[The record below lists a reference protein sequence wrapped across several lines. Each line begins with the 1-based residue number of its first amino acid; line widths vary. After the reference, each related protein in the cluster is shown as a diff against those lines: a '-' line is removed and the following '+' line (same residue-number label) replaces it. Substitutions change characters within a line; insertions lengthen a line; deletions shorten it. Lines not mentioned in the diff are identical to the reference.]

1 VADDAFP
8 ASAFHSSLMPFAA
21 PSELQRLQFDAS
33 GARTTMDV
41 MGATL
46 QQPAHVQQ
54 KANRAHLES
63 CVAAALAM
71 RSPAE
76 WRRWLL
82 VYVRFLCVE
91 GDEVRAR
98 APLPQAPLPAGRQGR
113 GVAAFAGPFCR
124 RPEARCRRAA
134 VRFRA
139 HAPPQPQGRLRE
151 VVEDL
156 MGPLRWSP
164 ETHGGGGEGAAAAAA
179 PDADAWQPAV
189 LGIDKRG
196 FLRHEVLAEVSRAR
210 SSQRLAAEIRGQLD
224 AAEAHV
230 AAAAGGGVA
239 PMS

>member
-8 ASAFHSSLMPFAA
+8 ASAFHSSLMPFSA

-82 VYVRFLCVE
+82 MYVRFLCVE

-98 APLPQAPLPAGRQGR
+98 DAAAASALCSRQGR
-113 GVAAFAGPFCR
+113 QA
-124 RPEARCRRAA
+124 
-134 VRFRA
+134 
-139 HAPPQPQGRLRE
+139 
-151 VVEDL
+151 
-156 MGPLRWSP
+156 
-164 ETHGGGGEGAAAAAA
+164 GGGE
-179 PDADAWQPAV
+179 
-189 LGIDKRG
+189 
-196 FLRHEVLAEVSRAR
+196 
-210 SSQRLAAEIRGQLD
+210 LAAR
-224 AAEAHV
+224 
-230 AAAAGGGVA
+230 AGSL
-239 PMS
+239 P